1 MSHVAGRRS
10 HIIKKRLAIKR
21 SGRRATSQRGQRV
34 SREINVK
41 KVTEVVRYLC
51 IRANTELPRD
61 VIRAFKKAI
70 DIEESQQGKE
80 VLKQLIQN
88 AHIASRNSMPLCQ
101 DTGLA
106 LVFLEIGQEVKFVG
120 GSLEEAIVKG
130 VSEGYTAGFL
140 RKSMIKNPLT
150 NPKNSEDN
158 TPAII
163 HEQIVEGDRLKIT
176 VVPKGGGGENMSRL
190 KMLKPADGVEGVK
203 KFVVETVELASANP
217 CPPVIVGVGVGGSF
231 EKVAYL
237 AKKALLRDIGQ
248 RNPDKKIA
256 ELERK
261 WLKEINNLGI
271 GPAGLGGRVTALDL
285 SIEEYPRHMAT
296 LPVAVNMECHAHRH
310 KSYVI

>member
-1 MSHVAGRRS
+1 M
-10 HIIKKRLAIKR
+10 
-21 SGRRATSQRGQRV
+21 

-41 KVTEVVRYLC
+41 KVTKVVRDLC
-51 IRANTELPRD
+51 IKANTELPRD

-88 AHIASRNSMPLCQ
+88 ARIASRNSMPLCQ
-101 DTGLA
+101 DTGMA
-106 LVFLEIGQEVKFVG
+106 LIFLEIGQDIKFVG
-120 GSLEEAIVKG
+120 GSLKKAIVKG
-130 VSEGYTAGFL
+130 VSEGYTAGYL

-150 NPKNSEDN
+150 NPKNTEDN
-158 TPAII
+158 TPAVI
-163 HEQIVEGDRLKIT
+163 HEQIVEGNRLKIT
-176 VVPKGGGGENMSRL
+176 VVPKGGGSENMSRL

-203 KFVVETVELASANP
+203 KFVVETVKLASANP

-237 AKKALLRDIGQ
+237 AKKALLRDIGE

-296 LPVAVNMECHAHRH
+296 LPVAVNIECHAHRH
-310 KSYVI
+310 KNCVI

>member
-1 MSHVAGRRS
+1 M
-10 HIIKKRLAIKR
+10 
-21 SGRRATSQRGQRV
+21 

-41 KVTEVVRYLC
+41 KVTEVVRDSC
-51 IRANTELPRD
+51 IKANTELPGD
-61 VIRAFKKAI
+61 VVRALKKAI
-70 DIEESQQGKE
+70 VIEESQQGKE
-80 VLKQLIQN
+80 ILKQLIQN
-88 AHIASRNSMPLCQ
+88 ARIASANSIPLCQ

-106 LVFLEIGQEVKFVG
+106 LVFLEIGQEIKFVG
-120 GSLEEAIVKG
+120 GSLKEAIAKG
-130 VSEGYTAGFL
+130 VSEGYTSGYL

-203 KFVVETVELASANP
+203 EFVVETVKLASANP

-237 AKKALLRDIGQ
+237 AKKALLRDLGH
-248 RNPDKKIA
+248 RSPDKKIA
-256 ELERK
+256 ALERK

-285 SIEEYPRHMAT
+285 FIEEYPRHIAT
-296 LPVAVNMECHAHRH
+296 LPVAVNIECHAHRY
-310 KSYVI
+310 KSCVI

>member
-1 MSHVAGRRS
+1 
-10 HIIKKRLAIKR
+10 
-21 SGRRATSQRGQRV
+21 V

-41 KVTEVVRYLC
+41 KVTKAIRDLC

-88 AHIASRNSMPLCQ
+88 AQIASKNSMPLCQ
-101 DTGLA
+101 DTGMA
-106 LVFLEIGQEVKFVG
+106 LVFLEIGQDVKFVG
-120 GSLEEAIVKG
+120 GSLKKAIVKG
-130 VSEGYTAGFL
+130 VSEGYTSGYL
-140 RKSMIKNPLT
+140 RKSIIKNPLT
-150 NPKNSEDN
+150 NPKNTEDN
-158 TPAII
+158 TPAVV

-203 KFVVETVELASANP
+203 KFVVKTVELASANP

-237 AKKALLRDIGQ
+237 AKKALLRNIGE

-256 ELERK
+256 KLERE

-296 LPVAVNMECHAHRH
+296 LPVAVNIECHAHRH
-310 KSYVI
+310 KNRVI

>member
-1 MSHVAGRRS
+1 M
-10 HIIKKRLAIKR
+10 
-21 SGRRATSQRGQRV
+21 

-41 KVTEVVRYLC
+41 KVTEVVRDLC

-61 VIRAFKKAI
+61 VLRAFKKAI
-70 DIEESQQGKE
+70 DIEESQQAKE
-80 VLKQLIQN
+80 ILEQLIQN
-88 AHIASRNSMPLCQ
+88 AQIASKNSIPLCQ

-106 LVFLEIGQEVKFVG
+106 LVFLEIGQDVKFVG
-120 GSLEEAIVKG
+120 GSLEEAIAKG

-158 TPAII
+158 TPAVI
-163 HEQIVEGDRLKIT
+163 HEQIVGGDRLKIT

-256 ELERK
+256 ELEKK

-271 GPAGLGGRVTALDL
+271 GPAGLGGKVTALDL
-285 SIEEYPRHMAT
+285 FIEEYPRHMAS
-296 LPVAVNMECHAHRH
+296 LPVAVNIECHAHRH
-310 KSYVI
+310 KNCVI